1 MTVACVRGVERGR
14 GGDLGARWRKERNS
28 LLPRTRSRALN
39 SLPLPFLTP
48 ATQARMT
55 VVGVWPF
62 TLSIGHRL
70 RKTKEQKP

>member
-1 MTVACVRGVERGR
+1 MTVACVTGVETGR
-14 GGDLGARWRKERNS
+14 GDLGARWRKERNS

>member
-1 MTVACVRGVERGR
+1 MAVACVTGVETGR
-14 GGDLGARWRKERNS
+14 GDLGARWRKDS

-39 SLPLPFLTP
+39 SLPLPLPFLTP